1 MIGEIGEFCLSL
13 GKICVIMAKEDK
25 VWICSVCGYKYVG
38 PKPPKE
44 CPVCHAASEYFDEV
58 KDEPLQQ

>member
-1 MIGEIGEFCLSL
+1 
-13 GKICVIMAKEDK
+13 MAKEDK
-25 VWICSVCGYKYVG
+25 IWICSVCGYKYVG

>member
-1 MIGEIGEFCLSL
+1 
-13 GKICVIMAKEDK
+13 MAKEDK
-25 VWICSVCGYKYVG
+25 VWICSVCGYKYVGPKPPKECPCGYKYVG

-58 KDEPLQQ
+58 KDEPLQ

>member
-1 MIGEIGEFCLSL
+1 
-13 GKICVIMAKEDK
+13 MAKEDK
-25 VWICSVCGYKYVG
+25 VWICSVCGYKYVGPKPPNVG

>member
-1 MIGEIGEFCLSL
+1 MIGEIGEFCISL
-13 GKICVIMAKEDK
+13 EKICVIMAKEDK